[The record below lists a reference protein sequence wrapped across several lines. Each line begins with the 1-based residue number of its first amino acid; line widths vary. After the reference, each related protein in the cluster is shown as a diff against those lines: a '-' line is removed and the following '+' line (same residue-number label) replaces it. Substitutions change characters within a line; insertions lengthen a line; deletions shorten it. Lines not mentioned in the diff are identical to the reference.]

1 MIYHALAKSLVWK
14 ATWKWEDH
22 LSKHKH
28 LERAVIVCLLPRGSV
43 LFGSILF
50 ILGVIQPSACM
61 NTLLLVCCLALIGK
75 CQSQRTPAKYMLT
88 AFFSKLRWWS
98 WTSSPC
104 RRWRLGYSP
113 LGSRSGGLGTAN
125 SRGLQFAYFATRW
138 ATDSIEVKLFQN
150 KICVYIYI
158 YYTDQ
163 YYHLNNGF
171 ISLSIVVLSYV

>member
-1 MIYHALAKSLVWK
+1 MSYIYTHRYLLKVASTQQKLWKEGGGDMIYHALAKSLVWK

-22 LSKHKH
+22 VSKHKH

-43 LFGSILF
+43 LFGSILL
-50 ILGVIQPSACM
+50 ILDVIQPSACM
-61 NTLLLVCCLALIGK
+61 NTLLLVCCLAL
-75 CQSQRTPAKYMLT
+75 
-88 AFFSKLRWWS
+88 LRWWA
-98 WTSSPC
+98 WTASPC

-138 ATDSIEVKLFQN
+138 ATDSIEVKLFHN

-158 YYTDQ
+158 I
-163 YYHLNNGF
+163 LN
-171 ISLSIVVLSYV
+171 SSIT